1 MKRILIVAVALVAS
15 LDVMAW
21 GTLGHCTIAEIAE
34 RNLTPKAKANI
45 EVYTRGKPLSSYAMW
60 MDRVGKD
67 PVLGRKGAT
76 RGWHASLVDENC
88 KTSQEMRNKYR
99 KGRDSATG
107 LLEMQK
113 VLSDRKNHSDSVVM
127 FALKSA
133 IHMVG
138 DMHCPAHLRYTD
150 NKNACWFDVY
160 YHGKKMLL
168 HTAWD
173 NNIPQRKFKREAHR
187 EFADYLNTLNKKQIK
202 KVANGWV
209 EDWLEDA
216 GRSVRPTLGWG
227 VRKGDSLGEEFDKKA
242 YPLAES
248 QIQKAGYRLA
258 KYLNTVFK

>member
-1 MKRILIVAVALVAS
+1 MKRLLIAVVALVVT

-45 EVYTRGKPLSSYAMW
+45 EVYTKGNPLASYAMW

-88 KTSQEMRNKYR
+88 NTSQEMRNKYR

-113 VLSDRKNHSDSVVM
+113 VLSERKNHSDSVVM

-150 NKNACWFDVY
+150 NKNTCWFDVY

-173 NNIPQRKFKREAHR
+173 NDIPQRKFKREACR
-187 EFADYLNTLNKKQIK
+187 EFASYLNTYSKKQIK
-202 KVANGWV
+202 RAANGWV

-216 GRSVRPTLGWG
+216 GRDVRPTLAWG
-227 VRKGDSLGEEFDKKA
+227 VKKGDKLGDEFDAKA
-242 YPLAES
+242 YPLAEQ

>member
-1 MKRILIVAVALVAS
+1 MKRLLIAVAALVVT

-45 EVYTRGKPLSSYAMW
+45 EVYTKGNPLASYAMW

-107 LLEMQK
+107 LLEMRK
-113 VLSDRKNHSDSVVM
+113 VLSNRKNHSDSVVM

-150 NKNACWFDVY
+150 NKNTCWFDVY

-173 NNIPQRKFKREAHR
+173 NDIPQRKFKREACR
-187 EFADYLNTLNKKQIK
+187 EFASYLNTYSKKQIK
-202 KVANGWV
+202 RAANGWV

-227 VRKGDSLGEEFDKKA
+227 VRKGDNLGDEFDAKA
-242 YPLAES
+242 YPLAEQ

>member
-1 MKRILIVAVALVAS
+1 MKRLLVVAVALIAA

-34 RNLTPKAKANI
+34 RNLTPKVKANI
-45 EVYTRGKPLSSYAMW
+45 EVYTKGNSLASYAMW

-113 VLSDRKNHSDSVVM
+113 VLSGRKNHSDSVVM

-187 EFADYLNTLNKKQIK
+187 EFADHLNTLNKKQVK
-202 KVANGWV
+202 KATNGWV

-216 GRSVRPTLGWG
+216 GRSVRPTLSWG
-227 VRKGDSLGEEFDKKA
+227 VRKGDSLGDEFDKKA